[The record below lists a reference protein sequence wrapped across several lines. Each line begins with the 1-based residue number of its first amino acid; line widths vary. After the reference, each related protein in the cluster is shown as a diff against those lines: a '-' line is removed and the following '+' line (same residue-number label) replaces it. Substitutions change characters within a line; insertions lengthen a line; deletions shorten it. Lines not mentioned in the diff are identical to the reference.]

1 MVWRWVRDF
10 SIGVGKTSIVLQLV
24 DNYFS
29 RSFKPTSGV
38 FRINYTML
46 KRYGSVMRS
55 TLDDSEITLSINDFP
70 GGYCPCIL
78 HS

>member
-1 MVWRWVRDF
+1 M
-10 SIGVGKTSIVLQLV
+10 GKTSIVLQLV

-38 FRINYTML
+38 FRINYNML
-46 KRYGSVMRS
+46 KRYGSVMCS
-55 TLDDSEITLSINDFP
+55 TQDDTEITLSINDFP
-70 GGYCPCIL
+70 GGYYIYIL